1 LFAGAAHDGKHDPPF
16 NAFLTTTLG
25 GIGMGLSIRS
35 IIALHGATFH
45 LSPPVAP
52 ASLLR
57 NIALNSSPS
66 AW

>member
-1 LFAGAAHDGKHDPPF
+1 
-16 NAFLTTTLG
+16 
-25 GIGMGLSIRS
+25 MGLSIRS

-45 LSPPVAP
+45 LSSPVAP